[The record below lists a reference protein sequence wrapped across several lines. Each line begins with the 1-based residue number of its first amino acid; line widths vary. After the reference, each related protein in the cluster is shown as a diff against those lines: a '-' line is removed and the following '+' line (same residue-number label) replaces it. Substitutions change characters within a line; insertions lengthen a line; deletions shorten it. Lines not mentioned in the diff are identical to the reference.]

1 MHTSFL
7 RTCIQQCHNF
17 LGFFTI
23 YLSSLYYTIG
33 LGTKFLIIAD
43 PNHPNI
49 DNVLRRAYDVY
60 SDYVMKNPFYAP
72 EMPIRSELFD
82 LNLAKLIKSV
92 GG

>member
-1 MHTSFL
+1 MSQVPRFL
-7 RTCIQQCHNF
+7 YCIF
-17 LGFFTI
+17 PPSI
-23 YLSSLYYTIG
+23 IP
-33 LGTKFLIIAD
+33 GTKFLIIAD

-49 DNVLRRAYDVY
+49 DNVLRRAYDIY